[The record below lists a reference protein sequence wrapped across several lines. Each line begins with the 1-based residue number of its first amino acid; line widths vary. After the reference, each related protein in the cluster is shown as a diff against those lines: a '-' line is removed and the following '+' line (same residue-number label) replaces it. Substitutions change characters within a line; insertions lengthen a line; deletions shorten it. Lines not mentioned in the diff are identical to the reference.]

1 MSNFDEVELSE
12 YVEGSSPKQ
21 IETTNDNDEQTTTS
35 GMLKLQNAIFIR
47 LMLSNNILKY
57 FKITCTRNNS

>member
-47 LMLSNNILKY
+47 LKLSNNILKY
-57 FKITCTRNNS
+57 FKITCTSDST